1 VLLEVRG
8 VRKRFGGVVALDGVS
23 IAVADGELV
32 GLIGPNGAGKTTL
45 FHVISGFLRPD
56 AGSVR
61 FAGHEIGGLPP
72 HQICQLG
79 IARTFQIV
87 QPFEALS
94 VLDNVAVAYLHG
106 RFGRSATVRAA
117 REAARRFLDL
127 VRLLDRADLAAGSL
141 NLSERKRLEMAR
153 ALATGPR
160 LLCLDEVMSGL
171 THSELEPMARTVD
184 RLRRELGLTVLMVE
198 HNVRLVA
205 RLCQRVV
212 VLHYG
217 QVIAD
222 GPPDAVMTDPRVA
235 SAYLGEQDA

>member
-1 VLLEVRG
+1 MLLEVLG
-8 VRKRFGGVVALDGVS
+8 VRKRFGGVLALDGVS
-23 IAVADGELV
+23 LAVEQGEFV

-61 FAGHEIGGLPP
+61 FAGRPIGGLPP
-72 HQICQLG
+72 NRICQLG
-79 IARTFQIV
+79 IARTFQVV

-106 RFGRSATVRAA
+106 RLGRGATVRGARAA
-117 REAARRFLDL
+117 TRRFLDL
-127 VRLLDRADLAAGSL
+127 VGLLDRADLPAAAL

-171 THSELEPMARTVD
+171 TQAELEPMAQTVD
-184 RLRRELGLTVLMVE
+184 GLRRELDLAVLMVE

-205 RLCQRVV
+205 RLCERVV

-222 GPPDAVMTDPRVA
+222 GPPETVMVDPRVR
-235 SAYLGEQDA
+235 SAYLGGQDA

>member
-1 VLLEVRG
+1 MLLEVHN
-8 VRKRFGGVVALDGVS
+8 VTKRFGGVLALKGVDM
-23 IAVADGELV
+23 AVADGEVV

-56 AGSVR
+56 AGRVR
-61 FAGHEIGGLPP
+61 FAGREITGHPP
-72 HQICQLG
+72 HRICQMGLV
-79 IARTFQIV
+79 RTFQIV

-94 VLDNVAVAYLHG
+94 VLDNVVVAYLHG
-106 RFGRSATVRAA
+106 RWGRGATVRSA
-117 REAARRFLDL
+117 RQAARRFLHL
-127 VRLLDRADLAAGSL
+127 VGLLDRAGHAAGTL

-171 THSELEPMARTVD
+171 THAELGPMAETVE
-184 RLRRELGLTVLMVE
+184 RLREELGLTVLMVE
-198 HNVRLVA
+198 HNVRLVVQ
-205 RLCQRVV
+205 LCRRVV

-222 GPPDAVMTDPRVA
+222 GPPAQVMAEPQVV
-235 SAYLGEQDA
+235 SAYLGE